1 MDVPRSASLPPSPG
15 SSLRPRLT
23 GLFLLN
29 LPGLRGGALST
40 AEAAPGARWVG
51 GMEVKLETL

>member
-1 MDVPRSASLPPSPG
+1 MSPPPPPRPSLC
-15 SSLRPRLT
+15 LRLT

-51 GMEVKLETL
+51 GMEGKLETL

>member
-1 MDVPRSASLPPSPG
+1 MSLALPPSPG